1 MYDTFCRQDWFEIKY
16 QSVWADK
23 EAEKHASD
31 VLISV
36 PLILAHQR
44 LLAPVLKLQPLT
56 ESACVQKAF
65 EEQMKP
71 LTEQIEKLT
80 GIPIPDFGPLDDW
93 TALRNVETA
102 RRERRAAGRLPVGF
116 M

>member
-1 MYDTFCRQDWFEIKY
+1 MYLSFWTY
-16 QSVWADK
+16 Q
-23 EAEKHASD
+23 
-31 VLISV
+31 
-36 PLILAHQR
+36 Q
-44 LLAPVLKLQPLT
+44 LLALVLKVQPLT

-116 M
+116 T